1 MSMTVSTSTDIGRA
15 GVAFDATV
23 QRAPVPAETNE
34 SKGAPAQQ
42 MSNEAAAQLVA
53 DVQKK
58 LDSMNVSV
66 TFSTYGKNNS
76 IAVKVVE
83 KKSGDVIREIP
94 PKELQ
99 DLADKLDEMIGL
111 IFSKSA

>member
-1 MSMTVSTSTDIGRA
+1 MSVSTSTDAGRVNA
-15 GVAFDATV
+15 AHDAAV
-23 QRAPVPAETNE
+23 PQRAAAPGEANDG
-34 SKGAPAQQ
+34 KGAQAQQ

-53 DVQKK
+53 DIQKK

-66 TFSTYGKNNS
+66 TFSTYGKNDS
-76 IAVKVVE
+76 IAVTVIE
-83 KKSGDVIREIP
+83 KDSGDVIREIP

-99 DLADKLDEMIGL
+99 QLAEKLDEMIGL